1 MRKVRVRFAPSPT
14 GPLHMGGVRTALYNY
29 LFAKKHGGD
38 FLLRIED
45 TDQGRFVPGAE
56 QYIIE
61 ALKWCG
67 IEPNEGVGYGGDF
80 APYRQSERKPI
91 YKPYAEKLIA
101 AGWAYYAFD
110 TTEDLDSIRKQAE
123 LAKMPNW
130 QYNSIS
136 RMTMKNSLTLP
147 ADEVEKRLAEGD
159 PYVIRFKMPRN
170 EEVRFQ
176 DLIRGW
182 VVFSTNELDDKVLFK
197 SDGMPTYHLA
207 NVVDDMT
214 MNISHVIR
222 GEEWLPSAPLHV
234 MLYKAF
240 EWEAPLFAHLPLILK
255 PDGNGKLSKRDGDRL
270 GFPVFPLEWKDPE
283 TGAISSGYRERGYF
297 PKAFINMLLLLGWAP
312 GNNQE
317 IFTEQ
322 EMIDAFTI
330 ERIGKSGSKFDP
342 DKTKWFNQQYLRATP
357 HHDLAIML
365 QPMLKE
371 KGIEVSLEYT
381 EKVVGMMM
389 ERAVFVEDMLEGTY
403 LFQGPEQYDEEAV
416 AKKWKAG
423 ESAAIIQKWAD
434 VMNTIEDFSLENIEN
449 RFKQFLQEESL
460 GMGAVMPL
468 FRLLLTG
475 TLTGPAA
482 AQVASVI
489 GKEEVMRR
497 VANGIAKLG

>member
-1 MRKVRVRFAPSPT
+1 
-14 GPLHMGGVRTALYNY
+14 MGGVRTALYNY

-67 IEPNEGVGYGGDF
+67 IEPNEGVGYGGDC
-80 APYRQSERKPI
+80 APYRQSERKPM
-91 YKPYAEKLIA
+91 YKPYAEKLIT

-110 TTEDLDSIRKQAE
+110 TSEDLDNIRKQAE

-147 ADEVEKRLAEGD
+147 ADEVEKRLAAGD

-234 MLYKAF
+234 LLYKAF

-283 TGAISSGYRERGYF
+283 TGAISSGYREKGYF

-342 DKTKWFNQQYLRATP
+342 DKTRWFNQQYLRATP
-357 HHDLAIML
+357 HHELAQML
-365 QPMLKE
+365 HPMLKE
-371 KGIEVSLEYT
+371 KGIDVSLEYT
-381 EKVVGMMM
+381 ENVVGLMM
-389 ERAVFVEDMLEGTY
+389 ERAVFVEDMLEGMY
-403 LFQGPEQYDEEAV
+403 LFQGPTEFDAEAV
-416 AKKWKAG
+416 SKKWKEG
-423 ESAAIIQKWAD
+423 ESAVIIQKWAD
-434 VMNTIEDFSLENIEN
+434 AMNALEDFSFESIDH
-449 RFKQFLQEESL
+449 RFKEFLHEENL

-489 GKEEVMRR
+489 GKEEVMKR
-497 VANGIAKLG
+497 VAFGIAKLG

>member
-67 IEPNEGVGYGGDF
+67 IEPNEGVGYGGDC
-80 APYRQSERKPI
+80 APYRQSERKPM

-110 TTEDLDSIRKQAE
+110 TSEDLDNIRKQAE

-147 ADEVEKRLAEGD
+147 ADEVEKRLAAGD

-342 DKTKWFNQQYLRATP
+342 DKTRWFNQQYLRATP
-357 HHDLAIML
+357 HHELAQML
-365 QPMLKE
+365 HPMLKE
-371 KGIEVSLEYT
+371 KGIDVSLEYT
-381 EKVVGMMM
+381 ENVVGLMM
-389 ERAVFVEDMLEGTY
+389 ERAVFVEDMLEGMY
-403 LFQGPEQYDEEAV
+403 LFQGPTEFDAEAV
-416 AKKWKAG
+416 SKKWKVG
-423 ESAAIIQKWAD
+423 ESAVIIQKWAD
-434 VMNTIEDFSLENIEN
+434 AMNALEDFSFESIDH
-449 RFKQFLQEESL
+449 RFKEFLQEENL

-489 GKEEVMRR
+489 GKEEVMKR
-497 VANGIAKLG
+497 VAFGIAKLG